1 MPLIIAVYILIVALT
16 SSFVGVAVSKT
27 IPSSK
32 AKRLAAKN
40 SAENYSDM
48 AHIPA
53 GNFYMGSSFPETT
66 TNYNLCKKFDKGCK
80 LWWFRDECP
89 RHTVYLKEYWIDR
102 YETTNTDYVG
112 FVIATGA
119 RSALDN
125 SCKTKG
131 CKDGNLWDGVSYPS
145 MIRDQPVIQVS
156 WHDADAYCRWRGKRL
171 PTEAEWEKAARGPS
185 GRLYPWGNEPV
196 SRSRAVYKKKWQGIN
211 TLGSVGSHPKGVSI
225 YGVHDMAGNAWEWV
239 SDWYQLDYYRSSPLS
254 NPQGSPDGKYKI
266 VRGGS
271 WINNPDT
278 LHGAFRRWS
287 LPEVRFND
295 TGFRCAKDS
304 QYETETD

>member
-1 MPLIIAVYILIVALT
+1 M
-16 SSFVGVAVSKT
+16 GVAVSKT

-80 LWWFRDECP
+80 LWWFRDERP